1 MNYEQA
7 IDYIEQTD
15 TPRQRYGL
23 EKLKQALHRMG
34 DPQEKVPYVHIA
46 GTNGK
51 GSTASMLSS
60 ILNHAGLRCGLYT
73 SPHLQRYNE
82 RFQIAGE
89 PISDEQLIQSVQ
101 RVQQVCEQLGG
112 TPIVFEVLTLMAFEL
127 FARLD
132 CQIAVLEVGIG
143 GRLDST
149 NCIPSPQAAVVTQLG
164 LDHTETLGDTIE
176 QIAWQ
181 KGGIAKPGSRLVMA
195 AQQEEAMEVVR
206 QICRQE
212 DCAFCVADPKRM
224 QLLSSTLK
232 GQRVLDEHFGE
243 LLIPLAGGHQI
254 KNAANVLCTVEQ
266 LVQRGWKIPTEAV
279 RDGLAA
285 AKWSARF
292 ELLDESPYFIL
303 DGGHNPQ
310 CVQAA
315 MDALEQF
322 FPGKKAVILT
332 GMMQDKDTEQM
343 LEQMAEHAACFVC
356 LHPDSPRAL
365 SAEQLAQQVKER
377 FGLPVFCCESIAQGV
392 ALAREKAGSD
402 GLVCALGSLYL
413 AAEVRAQF
421 ERE

>member
-34 DPQEKVPYVHIA
+34 DPQDRVPYVHIA

-315 MDALEQF
+315 MDALERF
-322 FPGKKAVILT
+322 FPEKKAVILT
-332 GMMQDKDTEQM
+332 GMMQDKDTVQM

-377 FGLPVFCCESIAQGV
+377 FGLPAFCCESIAQGV

>member
-23 EKLKQALHRMG
+23 EKLKQALHLMG

-60 ILNHAGLRCGLYT
+60 VLNHAGLRCGLYT

-149 NCIPSPQAAVVTQLG
+149 NCILSPQAAVVTQLG

-266 LVQRGWKIPTEAV
+266 LVQRGWEIPTEAV

-377 FGLPVFCCESIAQGV
+377 FGLPAFCCESIAQGV
-392 ALAREKAGSD
+392 ALAQEKAGSD

>member
-181 KGGIAKPGSRLVMA
+181 KGGIAKPGSRLVIA

>member
-23 EKLKQALHRMG
+23 EKLKQALHLMG
-34 DPQEKVPYVHIA
+34 DPQDRVPYVHIA

-285 AKWSARF
+285 SKWSARF

-377 FGLPVFCCESIAQGV
+377 FGLPAFCCESIAQGV

>member
-1 MNYEQA
+1 
-7 IDYIEQTD
+7 
-15 TPRQRYGL
+15 
-23 EKLKQALHRMG
+23 
-34 DPQEKVPYVHIA
+34 
-46 GTNGK
+46 
-51 GSTASMLSS
+51 
-60 ILNHAGLRCGLYT
+60 
-73 SPHLQRYNE
+73 
-82 RFQIAGE
+82 
-89 PISDEQLIQSVQ
+89 
-101 RVQQVCEQLGG
+101 
-112 TPIVFEVLTLMAFEL
+112 
-127 FARLD
+127 
-132 CQIAVLEVGIG
+132 
-143 GRLDST
+143 
-149 NCIPSPQAAVVTQLG
+149 
-164 LDHTETLGDTIE
+164 
-176 QIAWQ
+176 
-181 KGGIAKPGSRLVMA
+181 MA

-243 LLIPLAGGHQI
+243 LLIPLAGEHQL
-254 KNAANVLCTVEQ
+254 KNAANVLCAVEQ

-279 RDGLAA
+279 REGLAA
-285 AKWSARF
+285 AKWPARF

-315 MDALEQF
+315 MDALEWF

-332 GMMQDKDTEQM
+332 GMMQDKDTEKM

-365 SAEQLAQQVKER
+365 STEQLAQQVTER
-377 FGLPVFCCESIAQGV
+377 FGLLAFCCESIAQGV

-421 ERE
+421 EKE

>member
-23 EKLKQALHRMG
+23 EKLKQALHLMG

-60 ILNHAGLRCGLYT
+60 VLNRAGLRCGLYT

-101 RVQQVCEQLGG
+101 RVQQVCEHLGG

-127 FARLD
+127 FVRLD

-143 GRLDST
+143 GRLDAT

-181 KGGIAKPGSRLVMA
+181 KGGIAKPGSCLVMA

-224 QLLSSTLK
+224 QLLSFTLK

-243 LLIPLAGGHQI
+243 LLIPLAGEHQL
-254 KNAANVLCTVEQ
+254 KNAANELCAVEQ

-279 RDGLAA
+279 REGLAA
-285 AKWSARF
+285 AKWPARF

-315 MDALEQF
+315 MDALEWF

-332 GMMQDKDTEQM
+332 GMMQDKDTEKM

-365 SAEQLAQQVKER
+365 SAEQLAQQVTER
-377 FGLPVFCCESIAQGV
+377 FGLPAFCCESIAQGV

-421 ERE
+421 EKE

>member
-34 DPQEKVPYVHIA
+34 DPQDRVPYVHIA

-60 ILNHAGLRCGLYT
+60 VLNHAGLRCGLYT

-212 DCAFCVADPKRM
+212 DCSFCVADPKRM

-377 FGLPVFCCESIAQGV
+377 FGLPAFCCESIAQGV

>member
-23 EKLKQALHRMG
+23 EKLKQALHLMG
-34 DPQEKVPYVHIA
+34 DPQDRVPYVHIA

-195 AQQEEAMEVVR
+195 AQQEKAMEVVR

-266 LVQRGWKIPTEAV
+266 LVQHGWKIPTEAV

-377 FGLPVFCCESIAQGV
+377 FGLPAFCCESIAQGV

>member
-23 EKLKQALHRMG
+23 EKLKQALHLMG

-60 ILNHAGLRCGLYT
+60 VLNHAGLRCGLYT

-143 GRLDST
+143 GRLDAT

-181 KGGIAKPGSRLVMA
+181 KG
-195 AQQEEAMEVVR
+195 
-206 QICRQE
+206 
-212 DCAFCVADPKRM
+212 
-224 QLLSSTLK
+224 
-232 GQRVLDEHFGE
+232 
-243 LLIPLAGGHQI
+243 
-254 KNAANVLCTVEQ
+254 ANVLCAVEQ
-266 LVQRGWKIPTEAV
+266 LVQHGWKIPVEAV
-279 RDGLAA
+279 REGLAA
-285 AKWSARF
+285 TKWPARF
-292 ELLDESPYFIL
+292 ELLDKSPYFIL

-332 GMMQDKDTEQM
+332 GMMQDKDTEKM

-365 SAEQLAQQVKER
+365 SAEQLAQQVTKR
-377 FGLPVFCCESIAQGV
+377 FGLSAFCCESIAQGV

-421 ERE
+421 ERK

>member
-23 EKLKQALHRMG
+23 EKLKQALHLMG
-34 DPQEKVPYVHIA
+34 DPQDRVPYVHIA

-60 ILNHAGLRCGLYT
+60 VLNHAGLRCGLYT

-181 KGGIAKPGSRLVMA
+181 KGGIVKPGSRLVMA

-365 SAEQLAQQVKER
+365 SAEQLAQQVTER
-377 FGLPVFCCESIAQGV
+377 FGLPAFCCESIAQGV

>member
-34 DPQEKVPYVHIA
+34 DPQDRVPYVHIA

-377 FGLPVFCCESIAQGV
+377 FGLPAFCCESIAQGV

>member
-1 MNYEQA
+1 
-7 IDYIEQTD
+7 
-15 TPRQRYGL
+15 
-23 EKLKQALHRMG
+23 MG

-60 ILNHAGLRCGLYT
+60 VLNHAGLRCGLYT

-143 GRLDST
+143 GRLDAT

-181 KGGIAKPGSRLVMA
+181 KGGIAKPGSCLVMA
-195 AQQEEAMEVVR
+195 AQQEEAMEVVW

-243 LLIPLAGGHQI
+243 LLIPLAGEHQL
-254 KNAANVLCTVEQ
+254 KNAANVLCDVEQ
-266 LVQRGWKIPTEAV
+266 LVQRGWKIPVEAV
-279 RDGLAA
+279 REGLAA
-285 AKWSARF
+285 AKWPARF

-322 FPGKKAVILT
+322 SRGKS
-332 GMMQDKDTEQM
+332 G
-343 LEQMAEHAACFVC
+343 
-356 LHPDSPRAL
+356 HPDRHDAGQGHREDAGTDGRARRL
-365 SAEQLAQQVKER
+365 FCLPAPGQPARLER
-377 FGLPVFCCESIAQGV
+377 RA
-392 ALAREKAGSD
+392 AGTAGD
-402 GLVCALGSLYL
+402 
-413 AAEVRAQF
+413 RAVWF
-421 ERE
+421 AGFLL

>member
-23 EKLKQALHRMG
+23 EKLKQALHLMG

-143 GRLDST
+143 GRLDAT

-181 KGGIAKPGSRLVMA
+181 KGGIAKPGSCLVMA

-243 LLIPLAGGHQI
+243 LLIPLAGEHQL
-254 KNAANVLCTVEQ
+254 KKAANVLGAVEQ
-266 LVQRGWKIPTEAV
+266 LVQHGWKIPVEAV
-279 RDGLAA
+279 REGLAA
-285 AKWSARF
+285 TKWPARF
-292 ELLDESPYFIL
+292 ELLDKSPYFIL

-315 MDALEQF
+315 MDALERF

-332 GMMQDKDTEQM
+332 GMMQDKDTEKM

-365 SAEQLAQQVKER
+365 SAEQLAQQVTKR
-377 FGLPVFCCESIAQGV
+377 FGLPAFCCESIAQGV

>member
-23 EKLKQALHRMG
+23 EKLKQALHLMG

-60 ILNHAGLRCGLYT
+60 VLNRAGLRCGLYT

-101 RVQQVCEQLGG
+101 RVQQMCEHLGG

-127 FARLD
+127 FVRLD

-143 GRLDST
+143 GRLDAT

-181 KGGIAKPGSRLVMA
+181 KGGIAKPGSCLVMA

-206 QICRQE
+206 QICWQE

-243 LLIPLAGGHQI
+243 LLIPLAGEYQL
-254 KNAANVLCTVEQ
+254 KNAANVLCAVEQ

-279 RDGLAA
+279 REGLAA
-285 AKWSARF
+285 AKWPARF

-332 GMMQDKDTEQM
+332 GMMQDKDTEKM

-365 SAEQLAQQVKER
+365 SAEQLAQQVTER
-377 FGLPVFCCESIAQGV
+377 FGLPAFCCESIAQGV

-421 ERE
+421 EKE

>member
-34 DPQEKVPYVHIA
+34 DPQDRVPYVHIA

-285 AKWSARF
+285 SKWSARF

-377 FGLPVFCCESIAQGV
+377 FGLPAFCCESIAQGV

>member
-60 ILNHAGLRCGLYT
+60 VLNHAGLRCGLYT

-377 FGLPVFCCESIAQGV
+377 FGLPAFCCESIAQGV

>member
-7 IDYIEQTD
+7 IYYIEQTD

-60 ILNHAGLRCGLYT
+60 VLNHAGLRCGLYT

-266 LVQRGWKIPTEAV
+266 LVQRGWEIPTEAV

-377 FGLPVFCCESIAQGV
+377 FGLPAFCCESIAQGV

>member
-23 EKLKQALHRMG
+23 EKLKQALHLMG

-101 RVQQVCEQLGG
+101 RVQQMCEHLGG

-143 GRLDST
+143 GRLDAT

-181 KGGIAKPGSRLVMA
+181 KGGIAKPGSCLVMA

-243 LLIPLAGGHQI
+243 LLIPLAGEHQL
-254 KNAANVLCTVEQ
+254 KNAANVLCAVEQ

-279 RDGLAA
+279 REGLAA
-285 AKWSARF
+285 AKWPARF
-292 ELLDESPYFIL
+292 ELLDKSPYFIL

-332 GMMQDKDTEQM
+332 GMMQDKDTEKM

-377 FGLPVFCCESIAQGV
+377 FGLPAFCCESIAQGV

>member
-23 EKLKQALHRMG
+23 EKLKQALHLMG

-60 ILNHAGLRCGLYT
+60 VLNRAGLRCGLYT

-127 FARLD
+127 FVRLD

-143 GRLDST
+143 GRLDAT

-181 KGGIAKPGSRLVMA
+181 KGGIAKPGSCLVMA
-195 AQQEEAMEVVR
+195 AQRRKRWRSSR

-212 DCAFCVADPKRM
+212 DCSFLR
-224 QLLSSTLK
+224 
-232 GQRVLDEHFGE
+232 
-243 LLIPLAGGHQI
+243 GGP
-254 KNAANVLCTVEQ
+254 E
-266 LVQRGWKIPTEAV
+266 E
-279 RDGLAA
+279 DAA
-285 AKWSARF
+285 A
-292 ELLDESPYFIL
+292 
-303 DGGHNPQ
+303 Q
-310 CVQAA
+310 
-315 MDALEQF
+315 
-322 FPGKKAVILT
+322 
-332 GMMQDKDTEQM
+332 
-343 LEQMAEHAACFVC
+343 
-356 LHPDSPRAL
+356 LHLKRT
-365 SAEQLAQQVKER
+365 
-377 FGLPVFCCESIAQGV
+377 
-392 ALAREKAGSD
+392 AGA
-402 GLVCALGSLYL
+402 G
-413 AAEVRAQF
+413 
-421 ERE
+421 

>member
-51 GSTASMLSS
+51 GSTAAMLSS

-365 SAEQLAQQVKER
+365 SAEQLAQQVTER
-377 FGLPVFCCESIAQGV
+377 FSLPAFCCESIAQGV

>member
-23 EKLKQALHRMG
+23 EKLKQALHLMG
-34 DPQEKVPYVHIA
+34 DPQDRVPYVHIA

-51 GSTASMLSS
+51 GSTAAMLSS

-377 FGLPVFCCESIAQGV
+377 FGLPAFCCESIAQGV

>member
-23 EKLKQALHRMG
+23 EKLKQALHLMG

-377 FGLPVFCCESIAQGV
+377 FGLPAFCCESIGQGV

>member
-23 EKLKQALHRMG
+23 EKLKQALHLMG
-34 DPQEKVPYVHIA
+34 DPQDRVPYVHIA

-60 ILNHAGLRCGLYT
+60 VLNHAGLRCGLYT

-377 FGLPVFCCESIAQGV
+377 FGLPAFCCESIAQGV

>member
-23 EKLKQALHRMG
+23 EKLKQALHLMG

-60 ILNHAGLRCGLYT
+60 VLNRAGLRCGLYT

-101 RVQQVCEQLGG
+101 RVQQMCEHLGG

-127 FARLD
+127 FVRLD

-143 GRLDST
+143 GRLDAT

-181 KGGIAKPGSRLVMA
+181 KGGIAKPGSCLVMA

-206 QICRQE
+206 QICWQE

-243 LLIPLAGGHQI
+243 LLIPLAGEYQL
-254 KNAANVLCTVEQ
+254 KNAANVLCAVEQ

-279 RDGLAA
+279 REGLAA
-285 AKWSARF
+285 AKWPARF

-332 GMMQDKDTEQM
+332 GMMQDKDTEKM

-365 SAEQLAQQVKER
+365 SAEQLAQQVTER
-377 FGLPVFCCESIAQGV
+377 FGLPAFCCESIAQGV

>member
-23 EKLKQALHRMG
+23 EKLKQALHLMG

-60 ILNHAGLRCGLYT
+60 VLNHAGLRCGLYT

-143 GRLDST
+143 GRLDAT

-181 KGGIAKPGSRLVMA
+181 KGGIAKPGSCLVMA
-195 AQQEEAMEVVR
+195 AQQEEAMEVVW

-243 LLIPLAGGHQI
+243 LLIPLAGEHQL
-254 KNAANVLCTVEQ
+254 KNAANVLCAVEQ
-266 LVQRGWKIPTEAV
+266 LAQRGWKIPVEAV
-279 RDGLAA
+279 REGLAA
-285 AKWSARF
+285 AKWPARF
-292 ELLDESPYFIL
+292 ELLDKSPYFIL

-315 MDALEQF
+315 MDALERF

-332 GMMQDKDTEQM
+332 GMMQDKDTEKM

-365 SAEQLAQQVKER
+365 SAEQLAQKVTER
-377 FGLPVFCCESIAQGV
+377 FGLPAFCCESIAQGV

>member
-23 EKLKQALHRMG
+23 EKLKQALHLMG

-377 FGLPVFCCESIAQGV
+377 FGLPAFCCESIAQGV
-392 ALAREKAGSD
+392 ALAQEKAGSD

>member
-149 NCIPSPQAAVVTQLG
+149 NCILSPQAAVVTQLG

-377 FGLPVFCCESIAQGV
+377 FGLPAFCCESIAQGV

>member
-60 ILNHAGLRCGLYT
+60 VLNHAGLRCGLYT

-149 NCIPSPQAAVVTQLG
+149 NCILSPQAAVVTQLG

-377 FGLPVFCCESIAQGV
+377 FGLPAFCCESIAQGV
-392 ALAREKAGSD
+392 ALAQEKAGSD

>member
-34 DPQEKVPYVHIA
+34 DPQDRVPYVHIA

-51 GSTASMLSS
+51 GSTAAMLSS

-377 FGLPVFCCESIAQGV
+377 FGLPAFCCESIAQGV

>member
-34 DPQEKVPYVHIA
+34 DPQDRVPYVHIA

-60 ILNHAGLRCGLYT
+60 VLNHAGLRCGLYT

-377 FGLPVFCCESIAQGV
+377 FGLPAFCCESIAQGV

>member
-7 IDYIEQTD
+7 IYYIEQTD

-310 CVQAA
+310 CMQAA

-377 FGLPVFCCESIAQGV
+377 FGLPAFCCESIAQGV

>member
-23 EKLKQALHRMG
+23 EKLKQALHLMG

-60 ILNHAGLRCGLYT
+60 VLNHAGLRCGLYT

-143 GRLDST
+143 GRLDAT

-181 KGGIAKPGSRLVMA
+181 KGGIAKPGSCLVMA

-243 LLIPLAGGHQI
+243 LLIPLAGEHQL
-254 KNAANVLCTVEQ
+254 KNVANVLCAVEQ
-266 LVQRGWKIPTEAV
+266 LVQRGWKIPVEAV
-279 RDGLAA
+279 REGLAA
-285 AKWSARF
+285 AKWPARF

-315 MDALEQF
+315 MDALERF

-332 GMMQDKDTEQM
+332 GMMQDKDTEKM

-365 SAEQLAQQVKER
+365 SAEQLAQQVTKR
-377 FGLPVFCCESIAQGV
+377 FGLPAFCCESIAQGV

>member
-7 IDYIEQTD
+7 IDYIEQID

-23 EKLKQALHRMG
+23 EKLKQALHLMG
-34 DPQEKVPYVHIA
+34 DPQDRVPYVHIA

-60 ILNHAGLRCGLYT
+60 VLNHAGLRCGLYT

-377 FGLPVFCCESIAQGV
+377 FGLPAFCCESIAQGV

>member
-23 EKLKQALHRMG
+23 EKLKQALHLMG

-60 ILNHAGLRCGLYT
+60 VLNHAGLRCGLYT

-279 RDGLAA
+279 RDGLGA

-377 FGLPVFCCESIAQGV
+377 FGLPAFCCESIAQGV

>member
-1 MNYEQA
+1 
-7 IDYIEQTD
+7 
-15 TPRQRYGL
+15 
-23 EKLKQALHRMG
+23 
-34 DPQEKVPYVHIA
+34 
-46 GTNGK
+46 
-51 GSTASMLSS
+51 
-60 ILNHAGLRCGLYT
+60 
-73 SPHLQRYNE
+73 
-82 RFQIAGE
+82 
-89 PISDEQLIQSVQ
+89 
-101 RVQQVCEQLGG
+101 
-112 TPIVFEVLTLMAFEL
+112 
-127 FARLD
+127 
-132 CQIAVLEVGIG
+132 
-143 GRLDST
+143 
-149 NCIPSPQAAVVTQLG
+149 
-164 LDHTETLGDTIE
+164 
-176 QIAWQ
+176 
-181 KGGIAKPGSRLVMA
+181 
-195 AQQEEAMEVVR
+195 MEVVR

-243 LLIPLAGGHQI
+243 LLIPLAGEHQI

-377 FGLPVFCCESIAQGV
+377 FGLPAFCCESIAQGV
-392 ALAREKAGSD
+392 ALAQEKAGSD